1 MKTGNNPGRRLI
13 IVSNRLPFTVE
24 QKNGEL
30 RFKESAGGV
39 ATGLKSLLDTMPP
52 LLSLKPDYLWVG
64 WPGGTINDQQQSEVQ
79 ARARSEFRSHA
90 VFLSEEDFENF
101 YQGFCNKT
109 IWPLFHYFPSNASYD
124 ENYWL
129 QYKKVNEAFGESLL
143 EVVEQD
149 DILWIHD
156 YHLMLLPDLLRKK
169 LPKVRIGFFLHIPFP
184 QLEIFRLLPAVWR
197 REILEGLLGAD
208 LIGFHTHD
216 YMEYFLRGVQRIL
229 GYKHKIGHLAV
240 GNRLV
245 KVGAFPMGVDF
256 KKFHSAAKSQEGLKK
271 KAELRKS
278 FGDRKIILS
287 VDRQD
292 YSKGILHRLQGF
304 EAMLERNPEWHGKV
318 TLLMIVVP
326 SRIGIQDYEEMKKQ
340 IEELVGKI
348 NGKFSAINWVPINY
362 HYRSVPFDT
371 LVALYAMSDVA
382 LVTPLR
388 DGMNL
393 VAKEYIASRTDGT
406 GVLILS
412 EMAGSAK
419 ELAEAIIVNPN
430 HREEVAD
437 ALKLAL
443 EMPGREQIR
452 RNRTMQNRLRRLDVA
467 HWALGF
473 IQELVAIDGSRE
485 ESYAKPLSASTRAAM
500 LRHYDRSTRR
510 LLLFDY
516 DGTLAPF
523 ASHPHLAKPSPELLN
538 LLDRIGADPRNE
550 LVLLSGRDKA
560 TLENW
565 FGSIHMDL
573 VAEHGAWI
581 KDFNRPWEMFT
592 TLAADWKAKLIP
604 ILKSYADRVVGTF
617 VEEKEF
623 SVVWHYRN
631 ADPERGSLAA
641 RELADDLLAF
651 TANIDVQ
658 VLQVNKAVELKNAGI
673 HKGIAVQRWLAKGGF
688 DFVLAIGDDRTDEDM
703 FGILPAKAYSIRVG
717 ITPTQA
723 RFQLRAVEEV
733 LQLLNT
739 LTKRDYIRRILPTRV
754 RIAEVQLAPRNREK

>member
-1 MKTGNNPGRRLI
+1 MKTGNNPGRRII

-24 QKNGEL
+24 QENGEV

-39 ATGLKSLLDTMPP
+39 ATGLKSLLESMPP
-52 LLSLKPDYLWVG
+52 LLTPKPDYLWVG
-64 WPGGTINDQQQSEVQ
+64 WPGGAISERQRSEVQ
-79 ARARSEFRSHA
+79 SRARSEFRSHC

-184 QLEIFRLLPAVWR
+184 QLEIFRLLPAKWR

-216 YMEYFLRGVQRIL
+216 YMEYFLRCVQRIL

-240 GNRLV
+240 GDRTV

-256 KKFHSAAKSQEGLKK
+256 KKFHAAARSLEGR
-271 KAELRKS
+271 KAKEELRKT
-278 FGDRKIILS
+278 FAETKIILS

-292 YSKGILHRLQGF
+292 YSKGIIHRLQGF
-304 EAMLERNPEWHGKV
+304 EAMLERNPQWHGKV

-348 NGKFSAINWVPINY
+348 NGKFGAIHWAPINY

-371 LVALYAMSDVA
+371 LVSLYAMSDVA

-393 VAKEYIASRTDGT
+393 VAKEYVASRTDRT

-412 EMAGSAK
+412 EMAGAAK
-419 ELAEAIIVNPN
+419 ELGEAIIVNPN
-430 HREEVAD
+430 HREEIAE
-437 ALKLAL
+437 ALKAAL
-443 EMPGREQIR
+443 EMPCKEQIR
-452 RNRTMQNRLRRLDVA
+452 RNRTMQNRLKRFDVA
-467 HWALGF
+467 HWATGF
-473 IQELVAIDGSRE
+473 IRELVVGRRPPRRVLRRTSEFRRE
-485 ESYAKPLSASTRAAM
+485 NS
-500 LRHYDRSTRR
+500 H
-510 LLLFDY
+510 
-516 DGTLAPF
+516 AP
-523 ASHPHLAKPSPELLN
+523 
-538 LLDRIGADPRNE
+538 
-550 LVLLSGRDKA
+550 
-560 TLENW
+560 
-565 FGSIHMDL
+565 
-573 VAEHGAWI
+573 
-581 KDFNRPWEMFT
+581 
-592 TLAADWKAKLIP
+592 
-604 ILKSYADRVVGTF
+604 
-617 VEEKEF
+617 
-623 SVVWHYRN
+623 
-631 ADPERGSLAA
+631 SL
-641 RELADDLLAF
+641 
-651 TANIDVQ
+651 
-658 VLQVNKAVELKNAGI
+658 
-673 HKGIAVQRWLAKGGF
+673 
-688 DFVLAIGDDRTDEDM
+688 
-703 FGILPAKAYSIRVG
+703 
-717 ITPTQA
+717 
-723 RFQLRAVEEV
+723 
-733 LQLLNT
+733 
-739 LTKRDYIRRILPTRV
+739 
-754 RIAEVQLAPRNREK
+754 